1 MTGNASAT
9 HAVINLTATT
19 ALIIFDDS
27 NNTQTAIVATCSGT
41 GNRTISLG
49 TAVVFDGGVEFN
61 SLCRLSATKVVACY
75 KDNGN
80 SGYGTACV
88 LDVDGTSITAGTP
101 VVFESAA
108 TQYIDC
114 SELNESNLMVC
125 FRDSTGDTGSLCV
138 MGVSGADIT
147 PRSVVTQI
155 FDTSVATYLDT
166 TKLTATKVLVTYEDN
181 GNSQYG
187 TARVIYNS

>member
-1 MTGNASAT
+1 
-9 HAVINLTATT
+9 
-19 ALIIFDDS
+19 
-27 NNTQTAIVATCSGT
+27 
-41 GNRTISLG
+41 
-49 TAVVFDGGVEFN
+49 
-61 SLCRLSATKVVACY
+61 
-75 KDNGN
+75 
-80 SGYGTACV
+80 
-88 LDVDGTSITAGTP
+88 
-101 VVFESAA
+101 
-108 TQYIDC
+108 
-114 SELNESNLMVC
+114 MVC